1 MTNVPLNGPAH
12 PPLPTTSLLPADRW
26 FITATHNLPPANS
39 KNGSKAKTSWFLSH
53 LLTPSLIRESFRK
66 LQHYQWLHADCR
78 WGSLPLYAPISS
90 KAFLS
95 FRPALTIL
103 STFCFTHRNC
113 RVSTFSFL
121 HQQCVGME
129 MFWCWSRRALGN
141 KCAENIYFVSHAAS
155 LHHRR
160 REIIIYTKQTI
171 ARGKSFFPFR
181 WIFARQP
188 GWK

>member
-1 MTNVPLNGPAH
+1 MPVNGPAH
-12 PPLPTTSLLPADRW
+12 PPLPTTSPASCLLTDDLSLQLTTYLLLTQKW
-26 FITATHNLPPANS
+26 MKS
-39 KNGSKAKTSWFLSH
+39 KNFLV
-53 LLTPSLIRESFRK
+53 SLPFIDAFP
-66 LQHYQWLHADCR
+66 YQRIFQKIAALPMAACR
-78 WGSLPLYAPISS
+78 WGSLPLYAPIFS
-90 KAFLS
+90 KAFLT
-95 FRPALTIL
+95 FHPAVTIL

-129 MFWCWSRRALGN
+129 MVRCWSRRALGN

-181 WIFARQP
+181 
-188 GWK
+188 